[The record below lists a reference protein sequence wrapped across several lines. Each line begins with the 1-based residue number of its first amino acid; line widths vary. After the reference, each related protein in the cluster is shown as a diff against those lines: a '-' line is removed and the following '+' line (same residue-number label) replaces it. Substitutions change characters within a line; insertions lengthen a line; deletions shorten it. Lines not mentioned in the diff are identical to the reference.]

1 MPRNAFWETEKR
13 RLKQATRATRQDQP
27 GAPEELGAVLA
38 RIGAAAR
45 AVGDRRLARRARGL
59 ARGVSRV
66 LAFDADRAMLA
77 RVARLGLISPE
88 TAAGLEARWEERARA
103 RRESLR
109 GDAAR
114 GATRALRHALSR
126 RARKSNR
133 ALDSRLDEA
142 ARRDVEKLW
151 PARGA
156 KADRDLSRYR
166 KLCRRSR
173 ELALARAASGVP
185 SEAAEADQAAE
196 LALERW
202 HAARRF
208 ERRLGRERKDAEV
221 RGSVVLAS
229 EIDRLLAA
237 LEGAVAGARRLA
249 LEEVTRATANV
260 VSFERRSA

>member
-1 MPRNAFWETEKR
+1 VPRSGFWETEKR
-13 RLKQATRATRQDQP
+13 RLNQAARATRQDGP

-45 AVGDRRLARRARGL
+45 AVGDRRLARRARAL
-59 ARGVSRV
+59 ARGVTRV
-66 LAFDADRAMLA
+66 LVFESDRAMLA
-77 RVARLGLISPE
+77 RVARIGLISPE
-88 TAAGLEARWEERARA
+88 AAAGIEARWEERARE
-103 RRESLR
+103 RREILR
-109 GDAAR
+109 RDAAR
-114 GATRALRHALSR
+114 GATRALRRALAR
-126 RARKSNR
+126 RARKSR
-133 ALDSRLDEA
+133 RTLDSSLDEA

-156 KADRDLSRYR
+156 RGARDLKRYR
-166 KLCRRSR
+166 KLCRRAR

-185 SEAAEADQAAE
+185 SGAAPAGPACET
-196 LALERW
+196 ALERW

-208 ERRLGRERKDAEV
+208 ERRLARERRDAEI
-221 RGSVVLAS
+221 RGSVVLVA

-237 LEGAVAGARRLA
+237 LEAAVADARRRA